1 MQDRFKS
8 AACRCVNNSK
18 GGQQPM
24 SLFNREFINSFCVI
38 APAVVLAMS
47 INMWL
52 VPDYGFIIATIAQVG
67 NITYW
72 SLVSSWAASKNT

>member
-1 MQDRFKS
+1 MF
-8 AACRCVNNSK
+8 
-18 GGQQPM
+18 
-24 SLFNREFINSFCVI
+24 LFNREFINSFCVI
-38 APAVVLAMS
+38 APAVVLAPF

-72 SLVSSWAASKNT
+72 SLVSSWAESKKTSKESS

>member
-1 MQDRFKS
+1 
-8 AACRCVNNSK
+8 
-18 GGQQPM
+18 M
-24 SLFNREFINSFCVI
+24 SLFNREFINSFYVI

-72 SLVSSWAASKNT
+72 SLVSSWAASKNTSKESS